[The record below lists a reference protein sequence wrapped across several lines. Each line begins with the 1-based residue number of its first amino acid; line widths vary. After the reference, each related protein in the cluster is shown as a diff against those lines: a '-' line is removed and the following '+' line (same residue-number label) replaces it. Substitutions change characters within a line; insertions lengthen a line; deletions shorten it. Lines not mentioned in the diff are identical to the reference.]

1 MTHEVVQGEGQQEP
15 KSVAFNGLLL
25 TEGQVWPG
33 MRVALCLE
41 GKDKVEVDETGDP
54 LILDALVGGVPA
66 RTKLYPVKG
75 GITQHPG
82 GALTASPLEGF
93 RPEVRF
99 MPVEVFHPDEVPAK
113 TVFAVYREGQCLKY
127 DGSRNH
133 IIVKSDEGG
142 RLQSNNGYEYRFW
155 QREYTVPEG
164 SLLVPISRPKGLDA
178 RQPVSARR

>member
-15 KSVAFNGLLL
+15 ESLAFNGLLL

-41 GKDKVEVDETGDP
+41 GKDQVEIDETGNP
-54 LILDALVGGVPA
+54 LVLDALVGGVPA
-66 RTKLYPVKG
+66 RKKLYPVKG

-93 RPEVRF
+93 RPDVRF
-99 MPVEVFHPDEVPAK
+99 MPVEVFQPGEVPAE
-113 TVFAVYREGQCLKY
+113 TEFAVYREGQCLKY

-133 IIVKSDEGG
+133 IIVKSDERG
-142 RLQSNNGYEYRFW
+142 RLVSNNGYEYRYW
-155 QREYTVPEG
+155 QREYAVPTDA
-164 SLLVPISRPKGLDA
+164 LLVPISRPKGLDA
-178 RQPVSARR
+178 RQPVSAGR